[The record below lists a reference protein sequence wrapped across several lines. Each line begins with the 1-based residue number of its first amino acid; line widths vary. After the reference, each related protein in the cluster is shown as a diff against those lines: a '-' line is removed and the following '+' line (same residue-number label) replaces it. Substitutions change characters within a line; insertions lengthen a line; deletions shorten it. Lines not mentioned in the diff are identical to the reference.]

1 MPGIHLSNTEKK
13 LKKLWD
19 SNTSIPFLTSI
30 SIDDGTPIRG
40 MKNCK
45 IDFQYPITVFC
56 GKNGSGKTTFL
67 QLAALAFHHKET
79 QYRKTFSD
87 FLKKTKYD
95 SSNDGTKLTWY
106 YTGTDAKGRA
116 LQPISV
122 HKGHQKW
129 MHYDRR
135 PNKKVIVLP
144 VSRTLPANE
153 KRYNYADG
161 LQDNDFTKL
170 NPQYL
175 KYLQKIM
182 GRKYSDVSSYNDVF
196 SKCVQNKNCEYSC
209 YNMGIGEKIIC
220 YILSVLQDA
229 DPLSLIIIDELE
241 MGLHPEALSLL
252 AEVMQEIVLEK
263 KLQIFITS
271 HSRDFLDA
279 LPREARIVVQRTG
292 ETTTFINSPTMVY
305 AISQISRQKMDEL
318 VIICEDAVAK
328 TIIEKSLIGLQK
340 RVSCIDMGSKSE
352 ILKAANYNKQI
363 GDKRKHLVIWDGDVS
378 DAEIEGYYGSLKI
391 SSADIPFIRLP
402 GNGKL
407 APEKWLLQVL
417 DNDDGYAK
425 IEELLNI
432 DNSCAKDCIQRANIV
447 IDCHDIFYEIAKECG
462 LDDKDIMSGLCQ
474 AACSLRR
481 DELQNIKN
489 KVEYILNN

>member
-1 MPGIHLSNTEKK
+1 MPGIHLSKTEKK

-19 SNTSIPFLTSI
+19 KNTSIPFLTSI

-56 GKNGSGKTTFL
+56 GRNGSGKTTFL

-87 FLKKTKYD
+87 FMKKTKYD
-95 SSNDGTKLTWY
+95 SNNDGTKLTWY
-106 YTGTDAKGRA
+106 YTGTDAKGKT
-116 LQPISV
+116 LQPITV
-122 HKGHQKW
+122 HKGNKKW

-135 PNKKVIVLP
+135 PNKKVIILP

-153 KRYNYADG
+153 KQYNYADK
-161 LQDNDFTKL
+161 LQDTDFTKL
-170 NPQYL
+170 NSQYL
-175 KYLQKIM
+175 KYLQRIM
-182 GRKYSDVSSYNDVF
+182 GRNYSEVSNYNDVF
-196 SKCVQNKNCEYSC
+196 SKCTQNKNCKYSC

-220 YILSVLQDA
+220 HILSVLQNA
-229 DPLSLIIIDELE
+229 DPKSLIVIDEIE
-241 MGLHPEALSLL
+241 MGLHPEALSIL
-252 AEVMQEIVLEK
+252 AEVMQEVALEK
-263 KLQIFITS
+263 RLQIFITS

-279 LPREARIVVQRTG
+279 LPREARVVVQRVG
-292 ETTTFINSPTMVY
+292 NTTTFLNSPTMVY
-305 AISQISRQKMDEL
+305 AISQISKQKMDEL
-318 VIICEDAVAK
+318 VIICEDLVAK

-340 RVSCIDMGSKSE
+340 RISCIDIGSKSE

-378 DAEIEGYYGSLKI
+378 ETEIKGYYDSLKI
-391 SSADIPFIRLP
+391 SDRDIPFTRLP
-402 GNGKL
+402 GKGI

-417 DNDDGYAK
+417 DNDAGYTK
-425 IEELLNI
+425 IEELLNL
-432 DNSCAKDCIQRANIV
+432 DNFCVKNCIQKANV
-447 IDCHDIFYEIAKECG
+447 AIDCHSIFYEIAEESG
-462 LDDKDIMSGLCQ
+462 LNDKDIMSGLCQ

-489 KVEYILNN
+489 KVEDILNN